1 MRTII
6 SCLVFALAF
15 TLLTIAQPSSAVAQN
30 QPNQDKEKKQ
40 RVEEDDDD
48 DDDDEVGPE
57 ERKNVKISLEEAR
70 KIALEQVEGKII
82 DEELEKE
89 HGRLQYA
96 FDIKKSDGRM
106 FDVEIDAITG
116 EVLQA
121 IEEDED
127 DDDDDTRSSKER
139 TVKKTDTKL
148 AKKKPQ

>member
-6 SCLVFALAF
+6 SCFIFALVFAL
-15 TLLTIAQPSSAVAQN
+15 LLFSQPVSAVAQN

-40 RVEEDDDD
+40 RVEEEDD

-70 KIALEQVEGKII
+70 KIALEQVEGKIV

-127 DDDDDTRSSKER
+127 DDDDDVRSSKER
-139 TVKKTDTKL
+139 TVKKTETKL

>member
-6 SCLVFALAF
+6 SCFIFALVFAL
-15 TLLTIAQPSSAVAQN
+15 LLFSQPVSAVAQN

-40 RVEEDDDD
+40 RVEEEDD

-70 KIALEQVEGKII
+70 KIALEQVEGKIV

-89 HGRLQYA
+89 HDRLQYA

-127 DDDDDTRSSKER
+127 DDDDDVRSSKER
-139 TVKKTDTKL
+139 TVKKTETKL